1 LAGPLDLPE
10 YTPVAAGPVDAAVR
24 NCVTNLLSL
33 LLLLLPLWNFKRKK
47 LENKNQRVIDRI
59 SKRLILLYA
68 YRLDQAI

>member
-1 LAGPLDLPE
+1 
-10 YTPVAAGPVDAAVR
+10 VAAGPVDAAVR
-24 NCVTNLLSL
+24 NCVTNLLSLLLL